1 MTALEIAVLAVLCA
15 AIWFFLDTLR
25 ARDVAVATARA
36 ACAAEGLQLLDDTV
50 AITSL
55 RAARDED
62 GRLRL
67 RRAYDFE
74 YSDSGDNRL
83 KGGVVLLGR
92 EVEMINVGWRGTGT
106 VVPFRD

>member
-1 MTALEIAVLAVLCA
+1 MTALEFAGLAVLVGV
-15 AIWFFLDTLR
+15 IWFFLDTLR
-25 ARDVAVATARA
+25 ARDAAVAAARN

-50 AITSL
+50 AITAL
-55 RAARDED
+55 RPARNDE
-62 GRLRL
+62 GRLTL
-67 RRAYDFE
+67 RRAYEFE